1 MAPTTVLI
9 FICGCAV
16 GFASAFILM
25 TLVSARRR
33 RRHFGVP
40 NSYGME
46 RHLDAMASA
55 QADRLRRNDEPTEL
69 DQ

>member
-1 MAPTTVLI
+1 MTSTTVLTCV
-9 FICGCAV
+9 CGVAV
-16 GFASAFILM
+16 GFCAAIILG